1 MALEIE
7 RRFLLKHVPDIKYD
21 KELLIVQ
28 YYMKDGYRLRSQS
41 DYNTD
46 KTIYYK
52 TFKKAT
58 DNPMVDEEMDV
69 EISVKEFNKLYKPK
83 KVLRSIVKDRNV
95 KFLDK
100 DGLKFEID
108 NFQDGLAV
116 VIAEIEI
123 PTIDYD
129 LVLPDYIQKV
139 LLLEVTE
146 YRQFKNY
153 NLAE

>member
-21 KELLIVQ
+21 KELFIIQ
-28 YYMKDGYRLRSQS
+28 YYMKDGYRLRSQL
-41 DYNTD
+41 DYDTD
-46 KTIYYK
+46 KTTYYQ

-58 DNPMVDEEMDV
+58 DNPMVDEENDI
-69 EISVKEFNKLYKPK
+69 EISRKEFDKLYKPK
-83 KVLRSIVKDRNV
+83 KVLKSIEKDRNV

-108 NFQDGLAV
+108 NFQGGLVV

-123 PTIDYD
+123 PTIEYD

-146 YRQFKNY
+146 HRQFKNY
-153 NLAE
+153 NLAG